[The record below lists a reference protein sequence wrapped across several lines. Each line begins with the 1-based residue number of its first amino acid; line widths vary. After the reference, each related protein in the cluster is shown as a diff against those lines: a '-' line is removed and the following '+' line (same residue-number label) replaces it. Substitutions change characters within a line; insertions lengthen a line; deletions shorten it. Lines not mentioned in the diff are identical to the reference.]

1 MVKKPLFTV
10 TDKQRKNYVC
20 GSISDFVLLY
30 NTKVLNEF
38 ERIKLT
44 YKDQSYTAKG
54 FQTSEKMMKEEAEW
68 NISNVYYEILLDC
81 IKDKKPDM
89 SWEAVRMVAN
99 NLLYDWKLSD
109 WIFLRKQIN
118 Y

>member
-10 TDKQRKNYVC
+10 TDRQRKNYER

-54 FQTSEKMMKEEAEW
+54 FQTSEKMMKEEADW
-68 NISNVYYEILLDC
+68 NIQFISVTLLV
-81 IKDKKPDM
+81 
-89 SWEAVRMVAN
+89 S
-99 NLLYDWKLSD
+99 
-109 WIFLRKQIN
+109 Q
-118 Y
+118 